1 MLAGRRQQHD
11 LQNCIAVGAKGAFLS
26 SQPPVGPQGPLG
38 GFVQGSSQLENSKK
52 KKLCPLPVLFSL
64 SGSGLQC
71 LQSAGR
77 CAEGLLRIP
86 RRAPQNPQNLA
97 GGKGCK
103 GKLVSKA
110 MKSCELQCY
119 LAHSPELKAFKP
131 GCCNTPD

>member
-1 MLAGRRQQHD
+1 MISRIALLWVQRGLFYRANLLLGLRGHLGD
-11 LQNCIAVGAKGAFLS
+11 LCRAPHSLKIV
-26 SQPPVGPQGPLG
+26 
-38 GFVQGSSQLENSKK
+38 K